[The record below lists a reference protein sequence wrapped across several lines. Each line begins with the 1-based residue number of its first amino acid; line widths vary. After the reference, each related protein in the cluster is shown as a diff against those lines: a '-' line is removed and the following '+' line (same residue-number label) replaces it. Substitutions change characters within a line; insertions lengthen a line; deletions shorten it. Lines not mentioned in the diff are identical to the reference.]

1 MDKRLSRRTTLVA
14 MNRARTPA
22 AALFRRVFF
31 INGLIFTLGT
41 LILALS
47 PATVSARIKLTEIPV
62 LVVGLA
68 VMLTANALLLRS
80 SLAPLDRLAA
90 SMRRVD
96 PPRRSD
102 RVDDRGNGDLHNLIT
117 SFNAMLDRLETERT
131 TASASALA
139 AQENERQ
146 RIAREL
152 HDEIGQTLTVA
163 LLTLKRAV
171 DRAPTAIRGE
181 LADTQETVRA
191 SLDEVRGI
199 ARRLR
204 PDALEDLGLHS
215 ALNALCS
222 EFTQA
227 TGIAVV
233 KHVAPQ
239 SDRLKPDVELVCYR
253 IAQESLTNV
262 ARHAGAG
269 KVWLDLH
276 ATADQVTLRI
286 ADDGVG
292 GVTAEG
298 AGINGMRERALLVN
312 ADLTITS
319 PDGEGTEVRLVIP
332 ARRTGRLMLA
342 QPARILLADDHA
354 LVRSGL
360 RMILDAEPDLH
371 VVAEA
376 ADGHEALAALDHT
389 PTDLAIL
396 DIAMPRMTGLQA
408 AREMNRTHPHVR
420 ILILSMYDNEQY
432 FFEALKAGASG
443 LRAQVGGRPRPA
455 RGVPGDLA
463 WGAVPV
469 CRCGHR
475 ADSRLST
482 PRATGGCPA
491 GHHPHTA
498 RGRGAQADRRGSIR
512 PARSRPPSASAPRR
526 WTGIERTRWPS
537 SAFATDLP

>member
-1 MDKRLSRRTTLVA
+1 

-171 DRAPTAIRGE
+171 DRTPIAIRGE
-181 LADTQETVRA
+181 LEDTQETVRA

-215 ALNALCS
+215 ALSALCS

-332 ARRTGRLMLA
+332 AR
-342 QPARILLADDHA
+342 
-354 LVRSGL
+354 
-360 RMILDAEPDLH
+360 
-371 VVAEA
+371 
-376 ADGHEALAALDHT
+376 
-389 PTDLAIL
+389 
-396 DIAMPRMTGLQA
+396 
-408 AREMNRTHPHVR
+408 
-420 ILILSMYDNEQY
+420 
-432 FFEALKAGASG
+432 
-443 LRAQVGGRPRPA
+443 
-455 RGVPGDLA
+455 
-463 WGAVPV
+463 
-469 CRCGHR
+469 
-475 ADSRLST
+475 
-482 PRATGGCPA
+482 
-491 GHHPHTA
+491 
-498 RGRGAQADRRGSIR
+498 GRGD
-512 PARSRPPSASAPRR
+512 
-526 WTGIERTRWPS
+526 
-537 SAFATDLP
+537 

>member
-1 MDKRLSRRTTLVA
+1 

-171 DRAPTAIRGE
+171 DRAPIAIRGE
-181 LADTQETVRA
+181 LEDTQETVRA

-227 TGIAVV
+227 TGIVVV

-332 ARRTGRLMLA
+332 AR
-342 QPARILLADDHA
+342 
-354 LVRSGL
+354 
-360 RMILDAEPDLH
+360 
-371 VVAEA
+371 
-376 ADGHEALAALDHT
+376 
-389 PTDLAIL
+389 
-396 DIAMPRMTGLQA
+396 
-408 AREMNRTHPHVR
+408 
-420 ILILSMYDNEQY
+420 
-432 FFEALKAGASG
+432 
-443 LRAQVGGRPRPA
+443 
-455 RGVPGDLA
+455 
-463 WGAVPV
+463 
-469 CRCGHR
+469 
-475 ADSRLST
+475 
-482 PRATGGCPA
+482 
-491 GHHPHTA
+491 
-498 RGRGAQADRRGSIR
+498 GRGA
-512 PARSRPPSASAPRR
+512 
-526 WTGIERTRWPS
+526 
-537 SAFATDLP
+537 

>member
-1 MDKRLSRRTTLVA
+1 MNRRATVISRFRR
-14 MNRARTPA
+14 RARTPA
-22 AALFRRVFF
+22 GALFRRVFL

-68 VMLTANALLLRS
+68 VILTANALLLRS
-80 SLAPLDRLAA
+80 SLAPLDQLTA

-102 RVDDRGNGDLHNLIT
+102 RIADRGTGDLHHLIA
-117 SFNAMLDRLETERT
+117 SFNTMLDRLETERT

-139 AQENERQ
+139 AQESERQ

-171 DRAPTAIRGE
+171 DRAPESIRGE
-181 LADTQETVRA
+181 LEDAQETVRA

-222 EFTQA
+222 EFAQA

-233 KHVAPQ
+233 KHIAPQ
-239 SDRLKPDVELVCYR
+239 SGRLKPDIELVCYR

-262 ARHAGAG
+262 ARHAGAS

-276 ATADQVTLRI
+276 TTSDQVTLRI
-286 ADDGVG
+286 ADDGRG
-292 GVTAEG
+292 GVATEG

-312 ADLTITS
+312 AALTITS
-319 PDGEGTEVRLVIP
+319 PKDEGTEVRLAIP
-332 ARRTGRLMLA
+332 LQR
-342 QPARILLADDHA
+342 
-354 LVRSGL
+354 RSG
-360 RMILDAEPDLH
+360 
-371 VVAEA
+371 
-376 ADGHEALAALDHT
+376 
-389 PTDLAIL
+389 
-396 DIAMPRMTGLQA
+396 
-408 AREMNRTHPHVR
+408 
-420 ILILSMYDNEQY
+420 
-432 FFEALKAGASG
+432 
-443 LRAQVGGRPRPA
+443 
-455 RGVPGDLA
+455 
-463 WGAVPV
+463 
-469 CRCGHR
+469 
-475 ADSRLST
+475 
-482 PRATGGCPA
+482 
-491 GHHPHTA
+491 
-498 RGRGAQADRRGSIR
+498 
-512 PARSRPPSASAPRR
+512 
-526 WTGIERTRWPS
+526 
-537 SAFATDLP
+537 

>member
-1 MDKRLSRRTTLVA
+1 MK
-14 MNRARTPA
+14 RARTPA
-22 AALFRRVFF
+22 TALFRRVFL

-47 PATVSARIKLTEIPV
+47 PATVSARVKLTEIPV

-68 VMLTANALLLRS
+68 VMLTANAVLLRS

-102 RVDDRGNGDLHNLIT
+102 RVDDRGTGDLHHLIA

-171 DRAPTAIRGE
+171 DRAPAAIHGE
-181 LADTQETVRA
+181 LEDTQETVRA
-191 SLDEVRGI
+191 SLDDVRGI

-233 KHVAPQ
+233 RHIAPQ
-239 SDRLKPDVELVCYR
+239 MARLRPDVELVCYR
-253 IAQESLTNV
+253 IAQEGLTNI
-262 ARHAGAG
+262 ARHSGAA

-276 ATADQVTLRI
+276 ATDEQLTLRI
-286 ADDGVG
+286 ADDGKG
-292 GVTAEG
+292 GVSAEG

-312 ADLTITS
+312 AALTITS
-319 PDGEGTEVRLVIP
+319 PPGEGTEVRL
-332 ARRTGRLMLA
+332 T
-342 QPARILLADDHA
+342 
-354 LVRSGL
+354 
-360 RMILDAEPDLH
+360 
-371 VVAEA
+371 
-376 ADGHEALAALDHT
+376 
-389 PTDLAIL
+389 
-396 DIAMPRMTGLQA
+396 MPL
-408 AREMNRTHPHVR
+408 P
-420 ILILSMYDNEQY
+420 
-432 FFEALKAGASG
+432 
-443 LRAQVGGRPRPA
+443 
-455 RGVPGDLA
+455 
-463 WGAVPV
+463 
-469 CRCGHR
+469 
-475 ADSRLST
+475 
-482 PRATGGCPA
+482 
-491 GHHPHTA
+491 
-498 RGRGAQADRRGSIR
+498 GRGA
-512 PARSRPPSASAPRR
+512 
-526 WTGIERTRWPS
+526 
-537 SAFATDLP
+537 